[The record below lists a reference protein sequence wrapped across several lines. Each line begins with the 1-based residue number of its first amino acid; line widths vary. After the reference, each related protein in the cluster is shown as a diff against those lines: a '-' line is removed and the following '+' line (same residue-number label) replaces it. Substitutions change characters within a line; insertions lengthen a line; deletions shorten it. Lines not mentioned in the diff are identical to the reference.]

1 RNLISGDI
9 TLALDAVH
17 GSDPARGQAQSSD
30 VPAEDSVTGDS
41 EATNSHS
48 LKSRVDSV
56 KSEAEK
62 TAIGLALEKTRWNR
76 KAAARL
82 LSVSYRTLLYK
93 IERYHMSAT
102 EPIYSSMECGDCE
115 LSDAVVKP

>member
-1 RNLISGDI
+1 MW
-9 TLALDAVH
+9 DA
-17 GSDPARGQAQSSD
+17 
-30 VPAEDSVTGDS
+30 S
-41 EATNSHS
+41 EATNSTS
-48 LKSRVDSV
+48 LKSLVDSV

-93 IERYHMSAT
+93 IERYQMSAA
-102 EPIYSSMECGDCE
+102 EPIFSTMERGDSE
-115 LSDAVVKP
+115 FPDAGVKPKDRLAWGKH